1 MNSLTLAERVAVTDK
16 VDYLILKYL
25 IEKRERFEYVPR
37 SILKDSLALT
47 EREIQISLLRLT
59 KTGAVTKGRVRGED
73 SFSITFTGLDIVATK
88 SLYSKG
94 VIKSLGI
101 TIGEGKESRVMF
113 GYDRGDNTVAV
124 KYHRVGRKSFKK
136 RISDFPSKNWVSMTL
151 ENARRE
157 YEALQCVK
165 NNMGYVPTPIAFTT
179 NAVAMEYFE
188 GLPLYRVE
196 LNDPEKVLNSIL
208 GTMRIAYV
216 YCRGLTHGDLSQ
228 FNVIVNGDEEV
239 RVIDW
244 PQATRDDD
252 VLVEDLSRILSYF
265 EKEYSLERD
274 LEEVL
279 DYVKGYS

>member
-16 VDYLILKYL
+16 VDYLVLKYL
-25 IEKRERFEYVPR
+25 IEKREKFEYVPQ
-37 SILKDSLALT
+37 SVLKENLSLT
-47 EREIQISLLRLT
+47 EREAQISLLRLI
-59 KTGAVTKGRVRGED
+59 KNGAVTKKRIRGED

-88 SLYSKG
+88 SLYSKK

-113 GYDRGDNTVAV
+113 GYDHEDNTLAI
-124 KYHRVGRKSFKK
+124 KYHRIGRKSFKK
-136 RISDFPSKNWVSMTL
+136 RISNFPSKNWVSMTL
-151 ENARRE
+151 ENAKRE

-165 NNMGYVPTPIAFTT
+165 NNMGYVPTPITFTT

-188 GLPLYRVE
+188 GTPLYRTE
-196 LNDPEKVLNSIL
+196 LSDPEKVLDAIL

-216 YCRGLTHGDLSQ
+216 YCKGLTHGDLSQ
-228 FNVIVNGDEEV
+228 FNVLVSKDEEV

-244 PQATRDDD
+244 PQATRDEEVLIDD
-252 VLVEDLSRILSYF
+252 VTRILSYF